1 MKVGI
6 VGFGSI
12 GFDVGKKIDQGIDNF
27 SLAGITSRTEINVL
41 KTIFLGSGK

>member
-12 GFDVGKKIDQGIDNF
+12 GFEVGKKIDQGIDNF
-27 SLAGITSRTEINVL
+27 SLAGISSRTEKNVL
-41 KTIFLGSGK
+41 KKLIHFYL

>member
-27 SLAGITSRTEINVL
+27 SLAGSLQNEINVL
-41 KTIFLGSGK
+41 NTSF